1 MAEPGL
7 ISGASA
13 NSSLAMLSFSLL
25 FAVLAEVAVVFC
37 LYLLG
42 FVSDSCTFACICKLF
57 GCVTYILLV
66 IAMVLKQ
73 GGCFLLYFQ
82 CLGPY
87 LSKIKEN
94 AITLGL
100 ISGGV

>member
-1 MAEPGL
+1 MVEPGL

-13 NSSLAMLSFSLL
+13 NSGLATLSFPLL
-25 FAVLAEVAVVFC
+25 FAVLAEVAAVFC
-37 LYLLG
+37 LYLHG
-42 FVSDSCTFACICKLF
+42 FVSDSCTFACIFRLF
-57 GCVTYILLV
+57 GCMTYILLV

-82 CLGPY
+82 CLGAY
-87 LSKIKEN
+87 LPKIKEN